1 MQFLLRWE
9 EGGQVVQQARD
20 RRRSEGER
28 GRDRE
33 AEKKNGGRTPK
44 HNRKCRNGFVYPA
57 GGETVSHFLCFVG
70 SGLISPS
77 VTSVSLAAVAKCDT
91 KVF

>member
-1 MQFLLRWE
+1 M
-9 EGGQVVQQARD
+9 G
-20 RRRSEGER
+20 
-28 GRDRE
+28 
-33 AEKKNGGRTPK
+33 
-44 HNRKCRNGFVYPA
+44 RNGFVYPT
-57 GGETVSHFLCFVG
+57 GGETVSHFLCFGG